1 MIFSA
6 DPSSRRRMA
15 KRQAG
20 RSLRTARRSGFG
32 FSESWKDNLGDT
44 GACGGKI
51 PHGSGHVA
59 K

>member
-1 MIFSA
+1 
-6 DPSSRRRMA
+6 MA

-20 RSLRTARRSGFG
+20 RDPRTVRRSGFG

-44 GACGGKI
+44 GACGSKI
-51 PHGSGHVA
+51 PPGSGHVA